1 MLNESAR
8 QSGKVSQ
15 SVSLSVSNLLNNG
28 SISQL
33 ISGKTL
39 ISSKSKSDLPL
50 ALIPK
55 YTMFV
60 TLTGLDVKI
69 RNEKNSEELKP

>member
-1 MLNESAR
+1 MSQHVSRAK
-8 QSGKVSQ
+8 SVSQ

-28 SISQL
+28 LISQL

-60 TLTGLDVKI
+60 TLTGLDVEI